1 MPDLPPMPLPPTY
14 KIVVGVDYSDQS
26 ARALAAAF
34 EIALHRDCQ
43 IYAVAVAE
51 GHAPGRPAKE
61 SAEMEQTF
69 LEEAQR
75 TLDRWIGTQLDELE
89 KSGAKLNRRRIA
101 AVIDFGK
108 PADGILAMAEDVN
121 ADLVVVGTH
130 GKKGLERLVVGSVAL
145 DAVRRS
151 HCPVLVTR

>member
-1 MPDLPPMPLPPTY
+1 MPDLPAQPLPPTY

-26 ARALAAAF
+26 ARAFAAALDL
-34 EIALHRDCQ
+34 ALYRDSQ

-69 LEEAQR
+69 HEEAQR
-75 TLDRWIGTQLDELE
+75 TLDRWIGSQLDELE
-89 KSGAKLNRRRIA
+89 KSGGKLNRRRIA

-108 PADGILAMAEDVN
+108 PADAVLAMADDVQ
-121 ADLVVVGTH
+121 ADLIVVGTH
-130 GKKGLERLVVGSVAL
+130 GKKGLGRLVVGSVAQ
-145 DAVRRS
+145 DAVRRA